1 MQVISK
7 LYDAVLIQF
16 DAITELI
23 KYINALLKNYIY
35 LIEKKKQEINNEVQD
50 LNKKTE
56 YEEME

>member
-1 MQVISK
+1 MQAISK

-16 DAITELI
+16 DAITKLI

>member
-1 MQVISK
+1 MQAISK

-23 KYINALLKNYIY
+23 KYTNALLKDYIY

>member
-1 MQVISK
+1 MQAISK

>member
-1 MQVISK
+1 MQAISK

-50 LNKKTE
+50 LNKKN
-56 YEEME
+56 